1 MKKKNLQWCATRRSE
16 LMWQFS
22 HKYRNSDHLLQVQ
35 QQHTEIIGCII
46 IKTHQHQKK
55 NYYVKL
61 IGIFLVKEFF
71 QVSLTYYFLME
82 ASRALVNITHLCVSF
97 RVTQRCTNAVTVLAY
112 MISTKSISSATIPPW
127 KQKFHL
133 VLIIHSKWALLQKW
147 VLSLIWSTISS
158 L

>member
-1 MKKKNLQWCATRRSE
+1 MHNAQIGTNVTIFSQVQEFWSSSSGATTAHGNYRVHNNQNASTSKKK
-16 LMWQFS
+16 
-22 HKYRNSDHLLQVQ
+22 LLRK
-35 QQHTEIIGCII
+35 IDWNFFGG
-46 IKTHQHQKK
+46 K
-55 NYYVKL
+55 
-61 IGIFLVKEFF
+61 GIF